1 MAIVIPGAAPRELVT
16 KVDDATDPKYGCRP
30 EDRSLSLQIKYG
42 IINVDKPP
50 GPSSHEVVAWIKR
63 MMRLSH
69 AGHGGTLETN

>member
-1 MAIVIPGAAPRELVT
+1 MANVMPWAVSRELVAR
-16 KVDDATDPKYGCRP
+16 VDDVTDPKYGCRP
-30 EDRSLSLQIKYG
+30 EDRSQSLQIKYG

-63 MMRLSH
+63 MMKLSH

>member
-1 MAIVIPGAAPRELVT
+1 MAIVIPGGVPRELVT
-16 KVDDATDPKYGCRP
+16 RVDDVTDPKYGCRP

-63 MMRLSH
+63 MMNLSH